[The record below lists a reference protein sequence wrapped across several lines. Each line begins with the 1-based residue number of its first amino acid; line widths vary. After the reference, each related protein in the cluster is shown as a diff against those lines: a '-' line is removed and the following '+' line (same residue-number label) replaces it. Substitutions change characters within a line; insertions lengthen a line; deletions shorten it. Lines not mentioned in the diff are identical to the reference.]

1 MLCNLILLF
10 GKQKNKYE
18 KEIRYRSTGDA
29 QVYRDILQFGLRHG
43 AISLADTVSDLYDAA
58 LKDRSR
64 RTHNTGQR
72 AYFSF
77 VLAALRNTAPLY
89 PFKRG
94 TLNTTE
100 LYLAFFMASLVLK
113 PTITSASTVL
123 GYETH
128 CKYLFRAE
136 GCDPSV

>member
-1 MLCNLILLF
+1 MLFNTCVS
-10 GKQKNKYE
+10 KTKKNTYE
-18 KEIRYRSTGDA
+18 KESRYRSAGDA
-29 QVYRDILQFGLRHG
+29 QVYRDIAQFGLRHG
-43 AISLADTVSDLYDAA
+43 ATGLADTVSDLYDAA
-58 LKDRSR
+58 LKDSSR
-64 RTHNTGQR
+64 RTYNTGQR

-77 VLAALRNTAPLY
+77 VLESLRNTAPLY
-89 PFKRG
+89 PFRGG

-113 PTITSASTVL
+113 PTISSASTVL

-136 GCDPSV
+136 GCDPSA